1 MMCKLKV
8 FHWLQELIA
17 KSEGLTRRSKDPSP
31 GPMKGK
37 EPLTLSALRAAAGN
51 TSKPNA
57 KKAINH
63 NAPAPAAAP
72 AASAPTRPAAHKK
85 PEKVIFR
92 KFKRRFEI
100 LKFLII
106 EQCPISFC
114 TQTSG

>member
-1 MMCKLKV
+1 MCKSKIC
-8 FHWLQELIA
+8 HWFQELIA
-17 KSEGLTRRSKDPSP
+17 KSEGLTRRSKDPLAP
-31 GPMKGK
+31 APMKGK

-85 PEKVIFR
+85 PEKVI
-92 KFKRRFEI
+92 
-100 LKFLII
+100 
-106 EQCPISFC
+106 
-114 TQTSG
+114 

>member
-1 MMCKLKV
+1 MCKSKV
-8 FHWLQELIA
+8 FHWFQELIA

-63 NAPAPAAAP
+63 NAPAPAAAQ
-72 AASAPTRPAAHKK
+72 S
-85 PEKVIFR
+85 V
-92 KFKRRFEI
+92 
-100 LKFLII
+100 
-106 EQCPISFC
+106 QCPS
-114 TQTSG
+114 

>member
-1 MMCKLKV
+1 MCKSKV
-8 FHWLQELIA
+8 FHWFQELIA

-85 PEKVIFR
+85 PEKVILR
-92 KFKRRFEI
+92 KFKRRFE
-100 LKFLII
+100 F
-106 EQCPISFC
+106 
-114 TQTSG
+114 